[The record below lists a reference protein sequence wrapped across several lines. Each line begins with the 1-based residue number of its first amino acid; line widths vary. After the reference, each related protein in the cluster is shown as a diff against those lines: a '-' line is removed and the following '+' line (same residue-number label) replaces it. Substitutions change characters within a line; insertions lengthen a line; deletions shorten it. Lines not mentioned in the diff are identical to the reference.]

1 MRIYRCWFCSSPI
14 YPGHGIM
21 FVRNDCK
28 EFRFCRGKCHK
39 AFKRKRAPRKTK
51 WTKTYRKFAK
61 KDLSD
66 DFAQTFER
74 KRNVIQKYS
83 RENLVTTLNAIKTI
97 SHIKEK
103 REKLFLT
110 KRLKKGI
117 ELRKKE
123 DVKLVETQMHLI
135 RAPNARE
142 SETAESK
149 QEDSVE
155 QMDIEM
161 EDMENKMER
170 ESLPSTSKRV
180 VRRRLLVKNWT
191 RLSDG
196 VDSFHGPLTMYR
208 LNLVVPFTPP
218 TQD

>member
-51 WTKTYRKFAK
+51 WTKTYRKFCK

-110 KRLKKGI
+110 KRLKEGI
-117 ELRKKE
+117 KLRKKE
-123 DVKLVETQMHLI
+123 DVNLVETQMHLI
-135 RAPNARE
+135 RAPSARE
-142 SETAESK
+142 PETVESK
-149 QEDSVE
+149 QEDSIE

-161 EDMENKMER
+161 EDLESKMER
-170 ESLPSTSKRV
+170 KSLPPTSKRV
-180 VRRRLLVKNWT
+180 LRKRLLAKKELSVFTKVNMSAADRAVGECLSFCAEG
-191 RLSDG
+191 RL
-196 VDSFHGPLTMYR
+196 VI
-208 LNLVVPFTPP
+208 
-218 TQD
+218 

>member
-28 EFRFCRGKCHK
+28 VLFFDLYRAAKEFRFCRGKCHK
-39 AFKRKRAPRKTK
+39 AFKRKRAPRKAK
-51 WTKTYRKFAK
+51 WTKTSRKFFK

-66 DFAQTFER
+66 DFAQSFER

-83 RENLVTTLNAIKTI
+83 RENLVTTLNAMKTI
-97 SHIKEK
+97 NHIKEK

-110 KRLKKGI
+110 KRLKRGV

-123 DVKLVETQMHLI
+123 DVTLVKTQMHLI
-135 RAPNARE
+135 RAPNAKE
-142 SETAESK
+142 PEEIESK

-155 QMDIEM
+155 KMDIEM
-161 EDMENKMER
+161 EDLESKMER
-170 ESLPSTSKRV
+170 ESLPSTSQRV
-180 VRRRLLVKNWT
+180 ARRRLLVKK
-191 RLSDG
+191 
-196 VDSFHGPLTMYR
+196 
-208 LNLVVPFTPP
+208 
-218 TQD
+218 